1 MPLSD
6 DKLIANRVPARPK
19 ASRSATSPKAPP
31 NASRSPARPSQSR
44 SRDRAVMLHVRVPDA
59 LKDEAAATLKT
70 IGLTTSEAVRLF
82 LHRVVLEQR
91 LPLDLKVP
99 NAETREAMIEAREMA
114 SRPGRF
120 ETPQAMFDDLEK
132 AG

>member
-6 DKLIANRVPARPK
+6 DKLFANRVPTRPK
-19 ASRSATSPKAPP
+19 ASRSATSPEAPP
-31 NASRSPARPSQSR
+31 NVSRSPARQSR

-99 NAETREAMIEAREMA
+99 NAETREAMIEARELA